1 MKLEIE
7 SAVDFVSNILKGR
20 VEDGRV
26 NTFRNTLLESLNVHY
41 ENHWFPEK
49 PFRGSAYRCIRINH
63 KMDPLIGKAGVQC
76 GLTEEVLFAI
86 LPNELTLWVDPEEV
100 SYRIGEDGSIG
111 VLFGNDGSSSDSDSS
126 MSSSPTSS
134 PFQLEDTPP
143 MADVFQNSCKNQFR
157 TVDSFLS
164 SQQSPSRSAT
174 IEYLTA
180 NS

>member
-20 VEDGRV
+20 IEDGRV
-26 NTFRNTLLESLNVHY
+26 DTFRNTLLDAMVIHY

-63 KMDPLIGKAGVQC
+63 KMDPLIGRAGVQC

-86 LPNELTLWVDPEEV
+86 LPNELTLWIDPEEV

-111 VLFGNDGSSSDSDSS
+111 VLFGNDCVSSESDSS
-126 MSSSPTSS
+126 SSSPTSSS
-134 PFQLEDTPP
+134 PFQLEDSPP
-143 MADVFQNSCKNQFR
+143 ITDVFHSSCKNQFR

-164 SQQSPSRSAT
+164 SQQSPSQSAT
-174 IEYLTA
+174 TEYLTV
-180 NS
+180 SS